1 MQPQSRPRASAPRPP
16 MVPILPMLPQQL
28 EYELPSLQEATTCH
42 TEHAAHTPAQLTAE
56 RALRACGGAWAG
68 AARAH
73 LKASRSMPTCSAWM
87 DYDLGV
93 LREQREHLPRAGGGH
108 CSGLEAGGVP
118 RRSAQ
123 HACSLA
129 HLQPART
136 RPPVLHSWRLRCP
149 RHLVSSHGRRAAVKA
164 TCIRLQPSATAG
176 VRDGMRT
183 GVHGVGLGGNGIA
196 GSSTPPA
203 ATPSSSAW
211 MLCTWVGRIQRH
223 HSGRARM
230 PPWTSVRGR
239 TIKRRPYGCEDRLR
253 VNNILTR

>member
-56 RALRACGGAWAG
+56 RTLRACGTAWAG

-73 LKASRSMPTCSAWM
+73 LKASRSMPMCSAWM
-87 DYDLGV
+87 EYDLGV
-93 LREQREHLPRAGGGH
+93 LREAREHLPRAGGGH
-108 CSGLEAGGVP
+108 CSGLEAGGVR

-136 RPPVLHSWRLRCP
+136 RPPALHSWRLRCP
-149 RHLVSSHGRRAAVKA
+149 RHRVSLHG
-164 TCIRLQPSATAG
+164 
-176 VRDGMRT
+176 
-183 GVHGVGLGGNGIA
+183 
-196 GSSTPPA
+196 
-203 ATPSSSAW
+203 
-211 MLCTWVGRIQRH
+211 
-223 HSGRARM
+223 
-230 PPWTSVRGR
+230 
-239 TIKRRPYGCEDRLR
+239 
-253 VNNILTR
+253 